1 MYLIHL
7 SFKKSK
13 LIFFSA
19 KPTLTTIYTLAKHC
33 DAISSEAALSRQ
45 TQWSVMQNASKRLHM
60 SIGVNMVSHTTTS
73 ADIRF
78 LSYCV
83 MKLLIYDLRYND
95 SNIKLRHL
103 WQSFAE
109 FIS

>member
-1 MYLIHL
+1 
-7 SFKKSK
+7 
-13 LIFFSA
+13 
-19 KPTLTTIYTLAKHC
+19 
-33 DAISSEAALSRQ
+33 
-45 TQWSVMQNASKRLHM
+45 M
-60 SIGVNMVSHTTTS
+60 SIGVNMVSHTTSS